1 LQVKYL
7 IFWVRREAGAGDFA
21 DLNADEAM
29 SNTAMPATVGRVIGD
44 WPRGAASGTVGNLF
58 V

>member
-1 LQVKYL
+1 M